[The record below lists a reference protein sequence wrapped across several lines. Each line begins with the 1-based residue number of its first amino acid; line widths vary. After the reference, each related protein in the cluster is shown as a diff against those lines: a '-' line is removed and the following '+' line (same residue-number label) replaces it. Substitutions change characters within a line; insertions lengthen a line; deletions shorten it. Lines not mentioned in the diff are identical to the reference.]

1 MYTIIILRNTRS
13 EKFMR
18 SLKLEIIETILFGI
32 ILYGI
37 LSILVIAEIK
47 FNFLYVFFGLMIIW
61 VIVKMLWA
69 RRGKKTAVK

>member
-1 MYTIIILRNTRS
+1 
-13 EKFMR
+13 MR

-69 RRGKKTAVK
+69 RRGKKTAVKWIERKMITGASAYC

>member
-1 MYTIIILRNTRS
+1 
-13 EKFMR
+13 MR

-69 RRGKKTAVK
+69 RRGKKTAVKWIERKMITGASAYY

>member
-1 MYTIIILRNTRS
+1 
-13 EKFMR
+13 MR